1 MAKLIWSML
10 SKVMFIAAAYAAYIG
25 CGIELMDYWGQ
36 LTTEPKVFLVA
47 AFVLGTLAMLGAI
60 VLVIDNLVMKIEDD
74 NIHNL
79 FTTPE
84 ENK

>member
-1 MAKLIWSML
+1 MTRLIYGML
-10 SKVMFIAAAYAAYIG
+10 FKIFVIAAAYAAYIG

-60 VLVIDNLVMKIEDD
+60 VLVVDDLVMKIEDD